1 MEKQSSKRAYV
12 SYIYIIAAAA
22 LWGMMSIFV
31 KKLSSFGLSSM
42 QIVFARAAVS
52 SLILAAYAL
61 SADRSLFLVR
71 PKHLPI
77 FIGTG
82 VISFTAFSYCY
93 FTAMHLCSVSV
104 AAVLLYTA
112 PVFVMIMS
120 AILFKE
126 KITFVKVCA
135 VITTVAGCTLMTG
148 VFGGTEQMSAVGI
161 LFGLGAGL
169 GYAAY
174 SIFGRYGIER
184 YQSLTVTIYT
194 FICASAASLPFAIA
208 DGFGNITVNAES
220 VCWLIAVGI
229 FTSALPYL
237 LYTAGLVRVESGRAS
252 VIASIEPIV
261 AALIGTFIL
270 GEEMNVVKIIGIVL
284 VFAAV
289 VCVNIKSGE
298 K

>member
-1 MEKQSSKRAYV
+1 MEKQNVKRSYI

-22 LWGMMSIFV
+22 LWGTMSIFV
-31 KKLSSFGLSSM
+31 KKLGSFGLSSM
-42 QIVFARAAVS
+42 QIVFVRAAVS

-61 SADRSLFLVR
+61 AADRSLFRVK

-135 VITTVAGCTLMTG
+135 VIITVAGCALMTG

-194 FICASAASLPFAIA
+194 FIFASAASLPFAIA
-208 DGFGNITVNAES
+208 DGFENITVNAES

-270 GEEMNVVKIIGIVL
+270 GEEMNVVKVIGIAL